1 VFVRILRGQVYD
13 SAATLAEVARWGR
26 ELGAGGLGWQR
37 LTAGVGEGG
46 ELVLAL
52 RYDTEAAARRDRD
65 RPELAAWQAAAE
77 RHLAGRAAWYDC
89 PVVHT
94 MKDGDAGEAGFVRV
108 VQGRLADPV
117 RLAAMR
123 AEVERTLRDRAP
135 HVLGVTVAE
144 HADGTGFTELTYCTS
159 ERETRA
165 ADRQMP
171 VEMAVQLGTV
181 RSYVEG
187 LEGSSCGAR
196 CWPARPCRSSP
207 SRPGHRPRRPARPG
221 RPPGP
226 WP

>member
-1 VFVRILRGQVYD
+1 MFIRILRGQAFD
-13 SAATLAEVARWGR
+13 GAATRAELGRWHR
-26 ELGAGGLGWQR
+26 ELGAGDAGWQR
-37 LTAGVGEGG
+37 LTAGVGDGG
-46 ELVLAL
+46 ELVLVL
-52 RYDTEAAARRDRD
+52 RFDTEAAARRDRE
-65 RPELAAWQAAAE
+65 RPELAAWQAQAE
-77 RHLAGRAAWYDC
+77 RHLAGPGRWYDC

-94 MKDGDAGEAGFVRV
+94 MKAGDSAEAGFVRV

-144 HADGTGFTELTYCTS
+144 HADGTGFTELTYLTS

-187 LEGSSCGAR
+187 LEEVEL
-196 CWPARPCRSSP
+196 RSPVLAGP
-207 SRPGHRPRRPARPG
+207 SAIPVA
-221 RPPGP
+221 
-226 WP
+226 

>member
-1 VFVRILRGQVYD
+1 MFIRILRGQAYD
-13 SAATLAEVARWGR
+13 GAATLAEIARWR
-26 ELGAGGLGWQR
+26 QELGAGVLGWQR
-37 LTAGVGEGG
+37 LTAGIGDAG

-52 RYDTEAAARRDRD
+52 RYDTEAAASRDLD
-65 RPELAAWQAAAE
+65 RPELAAWQASAE
-77 RHLAGRAAWYDC
+77 RHLTGPGRWYDC

-123 AEVERTLRDRAP
+123 DEVERTLRDRAP
-135 HVLGVTVAE
+135 HVLGVIVAE
-144 HADGTGFTELTYCTS
+144 HADGTGFTELTYLTS

-181 RSYVEG
+181 RSYVEA
-187 LEGSSCGAR
+187 LEEVELRRPLLAS
-196 CWPARPCRSSP
+196 PARV
-207 SRPGHRPRRPARPG
+207 AVA
-221 RPPGP
+221 
-226 WP
+226 

>member
-1 VFVRILRGQVYD
+1 VFIRILRGQVLD
-13 SAATLAEVARWGR
+13 GAATLAEVSRWR
-26 ELGAGGLGWQR
+26 QELGTGVLGWRR
-37 LTAGVGEGG
+37 LTAGIGDGG

-52 RYDTEAAARRDRD
+52 RYDTEAAAWRDRD
-65 RPELAAWQAAAE
+65 RPELAAWQASAE
-77 RHLAGRAAWYDC
+77 RHLDGPGRWYDC

-108 VQGRLADPV
+108 VQGRLADPI

-135 HVLGVTVAE
+135 HVLGVMVAE
-144 HADGTGFTELTYCTS
+144 HADGTGFTELTYLTS

-181 RSYVEG
+181 RSYVEA
-187 LEGSSCGAR
+187 LEEVELREVLVFGSAVSVA
-196 CWPARPCRSSP
+196 
-207 SRPGHRPRRPARPG
+207 
-221 RPPGP
+221 
-226 WP
+226 

>member
-1 VFVRILRGQVYD
+1 MFIRILRGQVLD
-13 SAATLAEVARWGR
+13 GAATLAEVSRWR
-26 ELGAGGLGWQR
+26 QELGTGVLGWRR
-37 LTAGVGEGG
+37 LTAGIGDGG

-65 RPELAAWQAAAE
+65 RPELAAWQASAE
-77 RHLAGRAAWYDC
+77 RHLDGPGRWYDC

-123 AEVERTLRDRAP
+123 DEVERTLRARAP
-135 HVLGVTVAE
+135 HVLGVIVAE
-144 HADGTGFTELTYCTS
+144 HADGTGFTELTYLTS

-171 VEMAVQLGTV
+171 VEMAVQLGIV

-187 LEGSSCGAR
+187 LEEVELRRVLVYSSMVAV
-196 CWPARPCRSSP
+196 A
-207 SRPGHRPRRPARPG
+207 
-221 RPPGP
+221 
-226 WP
+226 

>member
-1 VFVRILRGQVYD
+1 V
-13 SAATLAEVARWGR
+13 
-26 ELGAGGLGWQR
+26 LGWRR
-37 LTAGVGEGG
+37 LTAGIGDAG

-52 RYDTEAAARRDRD
+52 RYDTEAAARRDQD
-65 RPELAAWQAAAE
+65 RPELAAWQASAE
-77 RHLAGRAAWYDC
+77 RHLTGPGRWYEC

-123 AEVERTLRDRAP
+123 DEVERTLRARAP
-135 HVLGVTVAE
+135 
-144 HADGTGFTELTYCTS
+144 DGTGFTELTYLTS

-181 RSYVEG
+181 RSYVEA
-187 LEGSSCGAR
+187 LEEVEL
-196 CWPARPCRSSP
+196 
-207 SRPGHRPRRPARPG
+207 RRPLLASPA
-221 RPPGP
+221 PVVVA
-226 WP
+226 

>member
-1 VFVRILRGQVYD
+1 MFLRILRGQAYD
-13 SAATLAEVARWGR
+13 GAVTLAELARWR
-26 ELGAGGLGWQR
+26 EQLRAGALGWRR
-37 LTAGVGEGG
+37 LTAGVGDGG

-65 RPELAAWQAAAE
+65 RPELAAWQASAE
-77 RHLAGRAAWYDC
+77 RHLAGPCHWYDC

-94 MKDGDAGEAGFVRV
+94 MKGGDAGEAGFVRV

-144 HADGTGFTELTYCTS
+144 HADGTGFTELTYLTS
-159 ERETRA
+159 EREARA

-187 LEGSSCGAR
+187 LEEVELRAPVLAS
-196 CWPARPCRSSP
+196 PAVPVS
-207 SRPGHRPRRPARPG
+207 
-221 RPPGP
+221 
-226 WP
+226 

>member
-1 VFVRILRGQVYD
+1 MRVFIRILRGQAYD
-13 SAATLAEVARWGR
+13 GTATLAEVGRWSR
-26 ELGAGGLGWQR
+26 DLGTGVLGWRR
-37 LTAGVGEGG
+37 LTAGVGDGG

-77 RHLAGRAAWYDC
+77 RHLTGPGRWYDC

-108 VQGRLADPV
+108 VQGRLA
-117 RLAAMR
+117 AMR

-135 HVLGVTVAE
+135 NVLGVTVAE
-144 HADGTGFTELTYCTS
+144 HADGTGFTELTYLTS

-181 RSYVEG
+181 RSYVEA
-187 LEGSSCGAR
+187 LEEVEL
-196 CWPARPCRSSP
+196 
-207 SRPGHRPRRPARPG
+207 RRPLLASPAV
-221 RPPGP
+221 PVA
-226 WP
+226 

>member
-1 VFVRILRGQVYD
+1 V
-13 SAATLAEVARWGR
+13 
-26 ELGAGGLGWQR
+26 LGWRR
-37 LTAGVGEGG
+37 LTAGIGDGG

-52 RYDTEAAARRDRD
+52 RYDTEASARSDRD
-65 RPELAAWQAAAE
+65 RPELTAWQAAAD
-77 RHLAGRAAWYDC
+77 RHLAGPGHWYDC

-94 MKDGDAGEAGFVRV
+94 MKDGDTGEAGFVRV

-144 HADGTGFTELTYCTS
+144 HADGTGFTEFTYLTS

-187 LEGSSCGAR
+187 LEEVEL
-196 CWPARPCRSSP
+196 RSVLICSL
-207 SRPGHRPRRPARPG
+207 RVLRLDQRF
-221 RPPGP
+221 
-226 WP
+226 

>member
-1 VFVRILRGQVYD
+1 MFIRILRGQAYD
-13 SAATLAEVARWGR
+13 GAATLAAVNRWR
-26 ELGAGGLGWQR
+26 QELGAGVLGWQR
-37 LTAGVGEGG
+37 LTAGIGDGG

-52 RYDTEAAARRDRD
+52 RYDTETAARRDRD

-77 RHLAGRAAWYDC
+77 RHLAGPGHWYDC

-135 HVLGVTVAE
+135 HVLGVIVAE
-144 HADGTGFTELTYCTS
+144 HADGTGFTELTYLTS
-159 ERETRA
+159 EREARA

-181 RSYVEG
+181 RSYVEA
-187 LEGSSCGAR
+187 LEEVEL
-196 CWPARPCRSSP
+196 
-207 SRPGHRPRRPARPG
+207 RRPVLASPAVPVG
-221 RPPGP
+221 
-226 WP
+226 

>member
-1 VFVRILRGQVYD
+1 MFIRILRGQVVD
-13 SAATLAEVARWGR
+13 GRATLAEVNRWR
-26 ELGAGGLGWQR
+26 HELGAGVLGWRR
-37 LTAGVGEGG
+37 LTAGIGEDG
-46 ELVLAL
+46 ELVLVV
-52 RYDTEAAARRDRD
+52 RYDTEAAAWQDQD
-65 RPELAAWQAAAE
+65 RPELAAWQAAAD
-77 RHLAGRAAWYDC
+77 RHLTAPGRWYDC

-94 MKDGDAGEAGFVRV
+94 MKNGDTGEAGFVRV

-171 VEMAVQLGTV
+171 VEMAIQLGTV

-187 LEGSSCGAR
+187 LQEVELRAPLLCSAAVSV
-196 CWPARPCRSSP
+196 S
-207 SRPGHRPRRPARPG
+207 
-221 RPPGP
+221 
-226 WP
+226 

>member
-1 VFVRILRGQVYD
+1 VFIRILRGQAFNG
-13 SAATLAEVARWGR
+13 AATRTELARWPQA
-26 ELGAGGLGWQR
+26 LSAGAPGWQR
-37 LTAGVGEGG
+37 LTAGIGNEG
-46 ELVLAL
+46 ELVLVL
-52 RYDTEAAARRDRD
+52 RYDTEAAARRDRE
-65 RPELAAWQAAAE
+65 RPELAAWQGSVE
-77 RHLAGRAAWYDC
+77 RHLVDPGQWYDC

-94 MKDGDAGEAGFVRV
+94 MKVGDTGEAGFVRV

-144 HADGTGFTELTYCTS
+144 HADGTGFTEITYLTS

-181 RSYVEG
+181 RSYMEG
-187 LEGSSCGAR
+187 LEEVELREPLLA
-196 CWPARPCRSSP
+196 
-207 SRPGHRPRRPARPG
+207 SRAPIPVP
-221 RPPGP
+221 
-226 WP
+226 